1 MDALLKLWKVRNDDV
16 VRLRKLYDEVE
27 SHVRSL
33 KSLRIN
39 MDGHSSLTST
49 LLFQK
54 LPSDIRLTVNRNIKE
69 TWGYTKILEL
79 VNQ

>member
-1 MDALLKLWKVRNDDV
+1 MDALLKLRKVRNDDV

>member
-49 LLFQK
+49 LLLQK